1 MKPGLRKISPRVDLS
16 NYAECCKK
24 LCIQKFT
31 TSHLNK
37 VRDDFEK
44 LFYEEHLYLNGVL
57 HRCVTKKSSGHS
69 HKQNP
74 TMSSSGKKVGR
85 PPAEE
90 SQFSFHYS
98 IQNEKG
104 IDVRVCQKAFCA
116 VHGFGPKRLQVLCRK
131 VQASGEPSTTC
142 TVKPDR
148 GKHDNRHVISESVR
162 DLIRAHIQSFTGR
175 QSLIKRGQFW
185 TYLLISRTIYST
197 LISRFPTKA

>member
-1 MKPGLRKISPRVDLS
+1 MEGTSSASTSDFTLLYSPEVGSVEVTEEPEECKRGRKRLRQPEKWTKKHMKKPGLRKNSPCVDLS

-44 LFYEEHLYLNGVL
+44 LFYEEQNLYLNGVL

-69 HKQNP
+69 RKQNP

-90 SQFSFHYS
+90 ANSASIIQFGMK
-98 IQNEKG
+98 KG
-104 IDVRVCQKAFCA
+104 
-116 VHGFGPKRLQVLCRK
+116 
-131 VQASGEPSTTC
+131 
-142 TVKPDR
+142 
-148 GKHDNRHVISESVR
+148 
-162 DLIRAHIQSFTGR
+162 
-175 QSLIKRGQFW
+175 
-185 TYLLISRTIYST
+185 
-197 LISRFPTKA
+197 